1 MEITIQ
7 QHALRESLIK
17 RMLNTASEHEMFVI
31 EYQDGTKCLFQLM
44 EKYWYSYHN
53 NKKYFIV
60 DFERKHSSIP
70 NYDKIRLLNSIRKM
84 NILI

>member
-7 QHALRESLIK
+7 QHPMRESLIK
-17 RMLNTASEHEMFVI
+17 RLLNTASEHEMFVI

-44 EKYWYSYHN
+44 GNYWYSYDKD
-53 NKKYFIV
+53 KKYPIV
-60 DFERKHSSIP
+60 DLTRKHSSIP
-70 NYDKIRLLNSIRKM
+70 DCDKIRVLKSVRKM